1 MFSPNAQVLFERGR
15 NEARVEYVF
24 YIVNGTLSLGAVTP
38 GLWDPSDCPLRLPGA
53 SAP

>member
-1 MFSPNAQVLFERGR
+1 MFSPNARAVLERGR
-15 NEARVEYVF
+15 NEERVEYVF
-24 YIVNGTLSLGAVTP
+24 YIVNGTLSLRGVTL